1 MFDPNGGLRLR
12 ESVAPLQNYR
22 LHQKGL
28 AKLRR
33 KPQTRR
39 NTVIPM
45 GAYMNRLF
53 FAAII
58 LMAASLSG
66 PSFAADLPAHMPAK
80 APYSAPPLNW
90 SGFYIGLNAGGAWS
104 RADLGTST
112 IFDPANGAD
121 YFGDA
126 ASTNLFNSVGNQR
139 AKASGFIGGAQAGF
153 NWQVDN
159 FVAGLETDFQ
169 SFHQSGSSTV
179 TAIYPTGGAAGVP
192 FTISHS
198 FSTDWLWTLRP
209 RLGFAANSWL
219 IYATGG
225 LAVTKLKGNSLF
237 VDGFADTEA
246 ASISTTKTGWT
257 VGGGVEYALL
267 NGWSLKAEYL
277 HLDFGTEEIT
287 THNLFDSGT
296 FPVPR
301 QPFTHGVKL
310 TSDIARVGLN
320 YNFGTPGTVR
330 H

>member
-28 AKLRR
+28 GKLRR

-45 GAYMNRLF
+45 GAFMNRLF

-66 PSFAADLPAHMPAK
+66 PSFAADLPEHMPAK
-80 APYSAPPLNW
+80 GPYSAPPVNW

-104 RADLGTST
+104 TTDLGTST
-112 IFDPANGAD
+112 IFDSANGAD

-159 FVAGLETDFQ
+159 FVAGGGNAFLF
-169 SFHQSGSSTV
+169 FHHSGALSS
-179 TAIYPTGGAAGVP
+179 
-192 FTISHS
+192 
-198 FSTDWLWTLRP
+198 
-209 RLGFAANSWL
+209 
-219 IYATGG
+219 
-225 LAVTKLKGNSLF
+225 
-237 VDGFADTEA
+237 
-246 ASISTTKTGWT
+246 
-257 VGGGVEYALL
+257 
-267 NGWSLKAEYL
+267 
-277 HLDFGTEEIT
+277 
-287 THNLFDSGT
+287 
-296 FPVPR
+296 
-301 QPFTHGVKL
+301 
-310 TSDIARVGLN
+310 
-320 YNFGTPGTVR
+320 
-330 H
+330 